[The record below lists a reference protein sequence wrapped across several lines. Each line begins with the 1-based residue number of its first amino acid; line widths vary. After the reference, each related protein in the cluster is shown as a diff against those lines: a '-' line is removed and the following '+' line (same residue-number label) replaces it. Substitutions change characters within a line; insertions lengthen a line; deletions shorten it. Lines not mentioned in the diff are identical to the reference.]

1 MDRADDVWVPAL
13 EPSYGQWP
21 QRGQVDDFMTGG
33 IGVGQDAREALVA
46 GAEFVE
52 LIARDRSE
60 APPGAEDSLTRA
72 GAREHEDMERASSA
86 EGRHFVGHRAE
97 IEKVDVIGAADR
109 SEERRVGKE
118 CRSRWS
124 PYH

>member
-13 EPSYGQWP
+13 ETSHGQWP
-21 QRGQVDDFMTGG
+21 QCAQVDDFMTRG

-72 GAREHEDMERASSA
+72 GARVHVDMERARYA
-86 EGRHFVGHRAE
+86 VDRHFVGRW
-97 IEKVDVIGAADR
+97 IECD
-109 SEERRVGKE
+109 
-118 CRSRWS
+118 
-124 PYH
+124 